1 MMAEKPANIQEN
13 LLVIM
18 RQRLKFCNNQ
28 ELMLYGAK
36 RNSLVA

>member
-18 RQRLKFCNNQ
+18 RRLKFCNNQ